1 MKKIK
6 VFEAFAGYGSQHMAL
21 KRLQEEYPDKVEFES
36 VGISEIEK
44 NAITAYNAVHGETK
58 NFGDISQIDWKDV
71 PDFDLFTY
79 SFPCFPAGTKIIGR
93 NGPQNIE
100 TFSPG
105 DEVWTH
111 ECRWKKIYRT
121 TCRRYTGEKYII
133 DCMGMGSIV
142 TTDEHPFY
150 VLDTE
155 TNSAEP
161 IWVKAKDLCVDK
173 HKLLG
178 PTLYDRVILPDF
190 YREYIYHNKCGKH
203 TYNGHTYH
211 IFDIEHIIHEKTDM
225 NVYNLSVEEDE
236 SYTAEGVYV
245 HNCTDISNAGLQA
258 GLSEGSGTRSSLL
271 WECRKAIELKK
282 PKYLLME
289 NVKALA
295 GKKFAEDF
303 GKWRTFLEKLGYRN
317 YWSVLNAKNFGIPQN
332 RERVFMVSILNDVQ
346 GFNFPEPFPLK
357 LRLKDV
363 LERSVPEKYYL
374 KQEQVDKIINT
385 YNKPEKHEF
394 EQKNIS
400 TNLFD
405 EKPKKPIVDISGPEV
420 IQVGNILDDE
430 EGKFSNPQRGRV
442 YSPEGIAPCQ
452 HTCGGGQLEPKIMVP
467 YNLSEDGNAPTI
479 TTMYER
485 LGTENLTPG
494 GYGKAMGIME
504 VIPLNTDI
512 DGNAPTIKANYG
524 KAGVTN
530 IVTDNV
536 EGGERHYNQPG
547 VMEVIPLNTDD
558 EGNSRTIAA
567 HYHKAGGS
575 DFRSIEQGNL
585 APHTGVMEVIS
596 EPTPL
601 NTDKEGNCLAITA
614 HYHKAAGSDFAPRSA
629 GCPLPH
635 TGVIEVEG
643 VSVHPLSRAKEFEG
657 DLNGIKEE
665 VSPCLRA
672 TDWKYPHCV
681 WEKDTDKVINVGYV
695 GYDDHS
701 GVHQQDLIQHEEGIC
716 RTIPAGTHGSTPHLL
731 KTVVSE
737 EITDDVT
744 FLRGAGGYGDPAEQD
759 IASAV
764 TANCYQENNFIK
776 EQKIMSYS
784 RDSKGKVVDRHLK
797 DIANTVT
804 TYTGGGTS
812 MDQYVTEIDRGGVEY
827 KGEFVKEGD
836 AVDLSRT
843 TPTFGVH
850 VMDGVS
856 PTVRAERADANA
868 VCVKCDRGEKRVRY
882 RIRKLTEREVFRLMD
897 VSDADIDKIRDAG
910 ISKTAQYKLAGNSI
924 VVSCLYHIFKKMFI
938 ETGGKRR
945 PLF

>member
-21 KRLQEEYPDKVEFES
+21 KRLQEDFPEKVEFES

-58 NFGDISQIDWKDV
+58 NYGDISQIDWKDV

-79 SFPCFPAGTKIIGR
+79 SFP
-93 NGPQNIE
+93 
-100 TFSPG
+100 
-105 DEVWTH
+105 
-111 ECRWKKIYRT
+111 
-121 TCRRYTGEKYII
+121 
-133 DCMGMGSIV
+133 
-142 TTDEHPFY
+142 
-150 VLDTE
+150 
-155 TNSAEP
+155 
-161 IWVKAKDLCVDK
+161 
-173 HKLLG
+173 
-178 PTLYDRVILPDF
+178 
-190 YREYIYHNKCGKH
+190 
-203 TYNGHTYH
+203 
-211 IFDIEHIIHEKTDM
+211 
-225 NVYNLSVEEDE
+225 
-236 SYTAEGVYV
+236 
-245 HNCTDISNAGLQA
+245 CTDISNAGLQA

-303 GKWRTFLEKLGYRN
+303 AKWRTFLERLGYRN
-317 YWSVLNAKNFGIPQN
+317 YWAVLNAKNYGIPQN
-332 RERVFMVSILNDVQ
+332 RERVFMVSILNDTQ
-346 GFNFPEPFPLK
+346 GFSFPDPFPLK
-357 LRLKDV
+357 HRLKDV
-363 LERSVPEKYYL
+363 LERNVPEKYYL
-374 KQEQVDKIINT
+374 KQEQVDKIIDT
-385 YNKPEKHEF
+385 YNKPEP
-394 EQKNIS
+394 KNIS
-400 TNLFD
+400 TNLF
-405 EKPKKPIVDISGPEV
+405 EKIPKKPVVDINGPEV

-504 VIPLNTDI
+504 VIPLNTDNE
-512 DGNAPTIKANYG
+512 GNAPTIKANYG

-547 VMEVIPLNTDD
+547 VMEVIPLNTDE

-643 VSVHPLSRAKEFEG
+643 VSVHPLSRAKEFDG
-657 DLNGIKEE
+657 DPNGIKDE

-672 TDWKYPHCV
+672 TDWKCPHCV
-681 WEKDTDKVINVGYV
+681 WEKDTDKVINVGYI

-737 EITDDVT
+737 EVTDDVT

-784 RDSKGKVVDRHLK
+784 RDSKGKIVDRHLK

-804 TYTGGGTS
+804 TFTGSGAST
-812 MDQYVTEIDRGGVEY
+812 DQYVTEIDRGGVEY

-897 VSDADIDKIRDAG
+897 VSDTDIDKIRDAG

-938 ETGGKRR
+938 ETGGKRK